1 MLQQIGQ
8 CQKCELYRN
17 QSPLLDKVT
26 RADIMFVGL
35 SAKLVHTA
43 NEVPLDRNTKSGD
56 IIAQLEKIAEKYGY
70 TVYRTNLVK
79 CVPLD
84 VNGKIRYPYTTEMMT
99 CLDNFFLEY
108 KYIQPKIVVLLG
120 GQVQK
125 AFENYFNGKFEKSTN
140 CRFVFQKMDKYVFV
154 LGYHPSYILRN
165 KSKTKLYLDNFE
177 NVLKEYKGEEH
188 RL

>member
-1 MLQQIGQ
+1 MLQRIGK
-8 CQKCELYRN
+8 CQKCELHRN

-26 RADIMFVGL
+26 CADIMFVGL
-35 SAKLVHTA
+35 SAKFVQSE

-56 IIAQLEKIAEKYGY
+56 IIAQLEKIAEDYGY

-84 VNGKIRYPYTTEMMT
+84 ANGKIRYPNTTEMAT

-108 KYIQPKIVVLLG
+108 EYIQSKIVVLLG

-125 AFENYFNGKFEKSTN
+125 AFENYFNRKFEKSTN
-140 CRFVFQKMDKYVFV
+140 CKFVFQKVDKYVFV

-165 KSKTKLYLDNFE
+165 KSKMNLYLDNFE
-177 NVLKEYKGEEH
+177 SMLREYKGE
-188 RL
+188 